1 MSIKDNVSLSDLYA
15 QLLSYE
21 ARLLQH
27 NLYGGHFYSSAN
39 SASRGQG

>member
-21 ARLLQH
+21 ARLLQQ
-27 NLYGGHFYSSAN
+27 NQDGGHFYSSAN
-39 SASRGQG
+39 FVSRG